1 MLLLIKLFSEGVI
14 RVEVVDE
21 LLHPV
26 HLNFEC
32 LGSFKV
38 LTSDGLLFSLVKHC
52 DVAANHL
59 QLVSDLLILY
69 SRIEVFLSHGLL
81 LPLLQNI
88 KLLLHF
94 WVQLVFIDALDAE
107 VARSK
112 HRVVLAEGWHL
123 TMLCIGWASCQ
134 SLGNRLGGISR
145 LQRLHFIVS

>member
-1 MLLLIKLFSEGVI
+1 MLLFIKLFSEGVI
-14 RVEVVDE
+14 RVEVVNE

-26 HLNFEC
+26 DLNFEC

-88 KLLLHF
+88 KLLLNF

-112 HRVVLAEGWHL
+112 HRIVFAKGWHL
-123 TMLCIGWASCQ
+123 IVLTIGRPS
-134 SLGNRLGGISR
+134 SHS
-145 LQRLHFIVS
+145 